1 MLTSMLVSCPE
12 AAVDV
17 HGDTIV
23 VRSGALSGLFASDT
37 EMRIPLALVTGVRLN
52 RSWFRRPVIRIELT
66 PAFGQPAVEF
76 AFERRHEKDAATL
89 VATIERRIGV
99 LLERTLADVQA
110 DSPTQV
116 RHMLRSLRQRS
127 VLTESEYD
135 ALSRRVVV
143 DDVATTEWLSP
154 PV

>member
-1 MLTSMLVSCPE
+1 MLTAMHVSCPE

-17 HGDTIV
+17 NGDTIV

-37 EMRIPLALVTGVRLN
+37 EMRIPLALVTGVQLKH
-52 RSWFRRPVIRIELT
+52 SWFRRAVIRVELT

-76 AFERRHEKDAATL
+76 AFDRRYQQDAARL

-110 DSPTQV
+110 DSPTHV
-116 RHMLRSLRQRS
+116 REMLRTLRQRS
-127 VLTESEYD
+127 VLTDAEYD
-135 ALSRRVVV
+135 ALSRRIA
-143 DDVATTEWLSP
+143 DGVATTEWLSP

>member
-17 HGDTIV
+17 HGDTIL

-37 EMRIPLALVTGVRLN
+37 EMRIPLALVTGVQLKH
-52 RSWFRRPVIRIELT
+52 SWFRRAVIRIELT

-76 AFERRHEKDAATL
+76 AFDRRYQRDAATL

-99 LLERTLADVQA
+99 ILERMLADAQA
-110 DSPTQV
+110 DSPAQV
-116 RHMLRSLRQRS
+116 REMLRMLRQRS
-127 VLTESEYD
+127 VLTETEYA
-135 ALSRRVVV
+135 ALSRRVADGAEV
-143 DDVATTEWLSP
+143 TEWLSP

>member
-12 AAVDV
+12 AAVEV

-37 EMRIPLALVTGVRLN
+37 EMRIPLALVTGVRLH
-52 RSWFRRPVIRIELT
+52 RSGFRRPVIRLELT
-66 PAFGQPAVEF
+66 PAFGRPIVEF
-76 AFERRHEKDAATL
+76 GFDRRHQRDAAAF
-89 VATIERRIGV
+89 VATIERRLGV
-99 LLERTLADVQA
+99 LLERTLAEVQG

-116 RHMLRSLRQRS
+116 RQMLGSLRQRS
-127 VLTESEYD
+127 VLTDAEYD
-135 ALSRRVVV
+135 ALSRRVA
-143 DDVATTEWLSP
+143 DGVATTEWLSP

>member
-37 EMRIPLALVTGVRLN
+37 EMRIPLALVTGVRLKS
-52 RSWFRRPVIRIELT
+52 SWLRRPVIRVELT
-66 PAFGQPAVEF
+66 PAFGQPVVEF

-99 LLERTLADVQA
+99 LLERTLADVHT

-116 RHMLRSLRQRS
+116 RQMLRALRHRS
-127 VLTESEYD
+127 VLTEAEYD
-135 ALSRRVVV
+135 ALSHRVV